1 MQTRRP
7 ERRRPRGCDRAVWG
21 LRVAHQVHEERTPPR
36 CGRRDGDKVTNP
48 ASALPPSAVPLRPAP
63 TAPPPSAAPPRP
75 HRGPVCR
82 PRPGSE
88 RLRLPVL
95 GSPEA

>member
-21 LRVAHQVHEERTPPR
+21 LRVAHQVPEERTPPR

-48 ASALPPSAVPLRPAP
+48 ASALPPA
-63 TAPPPSAAPPRP
+63 AAPPRP
-75 HRGPVCR
+75 HCAPVCC

-95 GSPEA
+95 GSSEA